1 MRHRLPILLLA
12 GLMALGGC
20 GGDPHEDA
28 STSAAGTAAD
38 AAVPMAGDDPL
49 PPLVE
54 LAAEH
59 LDPLARG
66 LKAENDHLAQAVQRL
81 QSADSDAAQLR
92 ALSDIEAERLDA
104 IGAEAAGLESHDYR
118 RLRDALYEHLGA
130 VETRA
135 ALEAQYRDADTNGM
149 DEATAAEARRQ
160 AAEVMAAIPDPYADL
175 DPALADALRQRQAEL
190 AGLRATHIGLLFKA
204 VDG

>member
-1 MRHRLPILLLA
+1 MDLRLPTLLVASL
-12 GLMALGGC
+12 LALGGC
-20 GGDPHEDA
+20 GGDPRDADA
-28 STSAAGTAAD
+28 SGDAGTTAD
-38 AAVPMAGDDPL
+38 AAAPTNGDDPL

-92 ALSDIEAERLDA
+92 ALADIEAERLDG
-104 IGAEAAGLESHDYR
+104 IGADAAGLEAHVYR
-118 RLRDALYEHLGA
+118 RLRDALYERLGA
-130 VETRA
+130 IETRA
-135 ALEAQYRDADTNGM
+135 ALEAQYGDIDTTGM
-149 DEATAAEARRQ
+149 DEAIAAETRRQ
-160 AAEVMAAIPDPYADL
+160 AAEVMAALPDPYVDL

-190 AGLRATHIGLLFKA
+190 SGLRATHIGLLFKA
-204 VDG
+204 VDS

>member
-1 MRHRLPILLLA
+1 MRHRLPLLLLA

-20 GGDPHEDA
+20 GGHPHEDA

-38 AAVPMAGDDPL
+38 AAVPIDGGDPL
-49 PPLVE
+49 PPLFE

-66 LKAENDHLAQAVQRL
+66 LKAENDHLAQAVQQL

-135 ALEAQYRDADTNGM
+135 ALEAQYRDADTTGM